1 MTVRQLETQI
11 EVSELHEWMAF
22 FAIEPWG
29 AVRADYRSGVVA
41 ATLVN
46 VNGGKKGKKPAQ
58 ASDFFNL
65 YQNHSNRKQTNQ
77 QQISIMKRIARSQRD
92 KGL

>member
-1 MTVRQLETQI
+1 MTVRQLETQM
-11 EVSELHEWMAF
+11 EARELQEWMAF

-29 AVRADYRSGVVA
+29 AIRADYRSGVVA

-58 ASDFFNL
+58 ASDFFSL
-65 YQNHSNRKQTNQ
+65 YANHTNRRQTNE
-77 QQISIMKRIARSQRD
+77 QQISIMQKIAAVQN
-92 KGL
+92 G

>member
-29 AVRADYRSGVVA
+29 AVRADYRAGVVA
-41 ATLVN
+41 STLVN

-58 ASDFFNL
+58 ASDFFAL
-65 YQNHSNRKQTNQ
+65 YQNHNSRQQTNKQ
-77 QQISIMKRIARSQRD
+77 QMNIMKRIARSQDEKRF
-92 KGL
+92 

>member
-1 MTVRQLETQI
+1 MTVRQLETQM
-11 EVSELHEWMAF
+11 EARELQEWMAF
-22 FAIEPWG
+22 FAMEPWG

-58 ASDFFNL
+58 ADDFFNL
-65 YQNHSNRKQTNQ
+65 YTKHSNRKQTNQ
-77 QQISIMKRIARSQRD
+77 QQISIMQKIAAVQN
-92 KGL
+92 G